1 MLIVISFSNNSQK
14 AGAFGRVSF
23 DPNGNTF
30 GEDIRTY
37 INQNSTA
44 AKSLASVSKKPDCRR
59 ARRITYEVLDGRLN
73 LSPKPERMRELAKNL
88 WKLQTLKHCI
98 KEKTINHLI
107 SAFPELDDL
116 IKENKNIKSPI
127 DQRSIPNTKRKNAS
141 PVNETVEFDKISRLT
156 HLTGSTGDTLKLN
169 DEFTCVN
176 LPLKRSK
183 ETRTSSTS
191 SGSSTSSRPIALSL
205 ERSKL
210 NDEKGYDYVNQ
221 IEASDLSYVDDQA
234 SIDQLEATLMD
245 ESFIELTHTII

>member
-37 INQNSTA
+37 INRHSTA
-44 AKSLASVSKKPDCRR
+44 AESLASASKKPDCRS

-73 LSPKPERMRELAKNL
+73 LFPKPERMRELAKNL

-98 KEKTINHLI
+98 KEKTVNHLI

-116 IKENKNIKSPI
+116 IKENENMKLPTNQK
-127 DQRSIPNTKRKNAS
+127 SIPNTKRKNAS
-141 PVNETVEFDKISRLT
+141 PVNEMVEFDNISRLT
-156 HLTGSTGDTLKLN
+156 HLTGSTGDTLKFN
-169 DEFTCVN
+169 DQFTCVN
-176 LPLKRSK
+176 LPSKRSK
-183 ETRTSSTS
+183 ETRTSGS
-191 SGSSTSSRPIALSL
+191 SSSSSTSSRPSTLSL
-205 ERSKL
+205 ERSKV

-221 IEASDLSYVDDQA
+221 IEASDLSYEDDQA

>member
-1 MLIVISFSNNSQK
+1 M
-14 AGAFGRVSF
+14 
-23 DPNGNTF
+23 
-30 GEDIRTY
+30 E
-37 INQNSTA
+37 
-44 AKSLASVSKKPDCRR
+44 SVSKRPDCRS

-73 LSPKPERMRELAKNL
+73 LSPKPDRTRELAKNL
-88 WKLQTLKHCI
+88 WKMQTIKHCI
-98 KEKTINHLI
+98 QEKTINHLI
-107 SAFPELDDL
+107 SIFPELDDL
-116 IKENKNIKSPI
+116 IKENENMKLPI
-127 DQRSIPNTKRKNAS
+127 NQRSILNTKRKNAS
-141 PVNETVEFDKISRLT
+141 PVNEMVEFDKLSKLT

-176 LPLKRSK
+176 LTLKRSK
-183 ETRTSSTS
+183 EMRTSSTS